1 MYYKVMESRK
11 KILLNIIG
19 IVLLLMVVSLTLTAI
34 FRKSIEK
41 SLIYKS

>member
-1 MYYKVMESRK
+1 MESRK

-34 FRKSIEK
+34 FRNSIEK

>member
-1 MYYKVMESRK
+1 MESRK

-34 FRKSIEK
+34 FRKRIEK
-41 SLIYKS
+41 TLIDKSI